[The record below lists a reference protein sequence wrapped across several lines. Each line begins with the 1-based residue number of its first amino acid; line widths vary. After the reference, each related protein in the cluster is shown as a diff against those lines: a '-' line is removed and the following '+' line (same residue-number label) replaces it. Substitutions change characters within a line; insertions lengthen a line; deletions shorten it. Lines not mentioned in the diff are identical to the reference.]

1 MRGTN
6 MHLYKTLY
14 TITERPEKVEMSS
27 FVSDLQ
33 DLGLR
38 DAFCSTEA
46 LRATQCPVYYLSGP
60 DIFNPN
66 SGKKEQVKNP
76 KRLMEA
82 F

>member
-1 MRGTN
+1 MRGTS

-38 DAFCSTEA
+38 DAFCSTEPFGRPSVLYIICLPQKSLILIA
-46 LRATQCPVYYLSGP
+46 E
-60 DIFNPN
+60 
-66 SGKKEQVKNP
+66 KKS
-76 KRLMEA
+76 R
-82 F
+82 